1 MFEGGNPG
9 ACLAQVQSDLGKCAR
24 AESIASD
31 EIERHAMRVEN
42 ERGGSV
48 HFHLCT
54 YFLDKN
60 PQREIEV
67 ETVGDHCVDILH
79 ALQVVEASQSL
90 LVEAHTAQSISQTTI
105 LNPSC
110 DPSPSKRD

>member
-1 MFEGGNPG
+1 M
-9 ACLAQVQSDLGKCAR
+9 QSDLGKCAR

-67 ETVGDHCVDILH
+67 ETVGDHGIDVLH
-79 ALQVVEASQSL
+79 ALQVAE
-90 LVEAHTAQSISQTTI
+90 
-105 LNPSC
+105 
-110 DPSPSKRD
+110 PSKRLW